1 MALRVRSLFSGLTAG
16 NAARQSADAQFCDG
30 CAQVCD
36 ASCRA
41 EAQRRRSQLSVSLY
55 R

>member
-1 MALRVRSLFSGLTAG
+1 MTTRIRTTLTT
-16 NAARQSADAQFCDG
+16 ARARRTARLLADVSFCDG

-41 EAQRRRSQLSVSLY
+41 ATHQRRMQSAHSFAR
-55 R
+55 